1 MKCPKCSY
9 LGFETG
15 DRCKNCGY
23 DFSLLAAAPAASP
36 DPDLNMRVPEDLPAG
51 TDRLWMDR
59 LHMDRLHVDRLQSGA
74 DLVDE
79 AHEMPDVAVAAPEPP
94 ITLAPSIVD
103 PPAPVASAETAFPLF
118 APRED
123 EDDQPLIKF
132 PAPPRPPLS
141 VRRTP
146 EQPRLRPSVRPGRTE
161 DPPLSLDFPDD
172 RLASAPL
179 ESAPLERHD
188 LAPVVA
194 SPVPRARVNVDG
206 EASSLARR
214 VAAGLTDHAILVG
227 VDAVVLYSTLRM
239 AGLTMGDWQLL
250 PPVPMLAFLVL
261 LKLSYFGAFT
271 AACGQTIGKMAAH
284 IRVVADDAALDPAR
298 AIRRTLMAAVSLIT
312 FGAGFI
318 PAFLDPDHRALHDR
332 VARTRVVELPSA

>member
-1 MKCPKCSY
+1 
-9 LGFETG
+9 
-15 DRCKNCGY
+15 
-23 DFSLLAAAPAASP
+23 
-36 DPDLNMRVPEDLPAG
+36 
-51 TDRLWMDR
+51 
-59 LHMDRLHVDRLQSGA
+59 VDRLQSGA
-74 DLVDE
+74 DLVAE

-94 ITLAPSIVD
+94 MTLAPHIVD
-103 PPAPVASAETAFPLF
+103 SPASSPPAETAFPLF
-118 APRED
+118 APRDD
-123 EDDQPLIKF
+123 EDDEPLIKF
-132 PAPPRPPLS
+132 PAAPRPPLS

-146 EQPRLRPSVRPGRTE
+146 EQPRLRPPARAGRTD

-179 ESAPLERHD
+179 ELHD
-188 LAPVVA
+188 LAPLVA
-194 SPVPRARVNVDG
+194 PPVPRVQVNVDG
-206 EASSLARR
+206 EVSSLSRR
-214 VAAGLTDHAILVG
+214 VAAGLTDHAILIG

-250 PPVPMLAFLVL
+250 PPVPMLAFLLL

-318 PAFLDPDHRALHDR
+318 PALLDPDHRALHDR
-332 VARTRVVELPSA
+332 VTRTRVVELPSA